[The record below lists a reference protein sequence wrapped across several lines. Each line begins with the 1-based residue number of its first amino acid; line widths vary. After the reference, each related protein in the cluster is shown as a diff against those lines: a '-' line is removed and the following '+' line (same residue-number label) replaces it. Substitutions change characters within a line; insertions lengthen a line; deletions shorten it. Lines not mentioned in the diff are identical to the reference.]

1 MHENDAV
8 FTADET
14 LRLLGGKISRPTL
27 YKALKDGTLPSL
39 RLGRRVLIPR
49 AALERLLA
57 GEPAAVPHEP
67 RPAA

>member
-1 MHENDAV
+1 MNSDAV
-8 FTADET
+8 YTANEI

-27 YKALKDGTLPSL
+27 YRALREGTIPSL

-57 GEPAAVPHEP
+57 GEPAAPPHEP

>member
-1 MHENDAV
+1 MHGNDAV
-8 FTADET
+8 YTADET

-27 YKALKDGTLPSL
+27 YKALRDGSLPSL

-57 GEPAAVPHEP
+57 GELAVPHEP